1 MASPFISAA
10 LTKEDSQIPAIS
22 PLDIEKKEESLKR
35 VSSDSLQYKSGFLG
49 GVPMDKPRPLEKKEG
64 ILSPMNYLTNILSA
78 NVYDV
83 AIESPLHYAPKL
95 SQGLGVHLWL
105 KREDLQ
111 PLRGAYNMMSKLSR
125 EQLNKGVI
133 CSSAGNHDQGVAL
146 AAKKLK
152 CDAVI
157 AMPVTTPEIKWKY
170 VEKLDA
176 KVVLVGDS
184 YDEAQVYAKQRAKQD
199 GHMFIPPFDHPDIIM
214 GQGTI
219 GMEVVRQLKGPLHA
233 IFVPVGGGGLIAGIA
248 AYVKRVR
255 PEVCKSVFDSS
266 SHYGKIFWH

>member
-111 PLRGAYNMMSKLSR
+111 PVSP
-125 EQLNKGVI
+125 
-133 CSSAGNHDQGVAL
+133 L
-146 AAKKLK
+146 AA
-152 CDAVI
+152 
-157 AMPVTTPEIKWKY
+157 
-170 VEKLDA
+170 
-176 KVVLVGDS
+176 
-184 YDEAQVYAKQRAKQD
+184 R
-199 GHMFIPPFDHPDIIM
+199 FIRF
-214 GQGTI
+214 T
-219 GMEVVRQLKGPLHA
+219 
-233 IFVPVGGGGLIAGIA
+233 
-248 AYVKRVR
+248 
-255 PEVCKSVFDSS
+255 
-266 SHYGKIFWH
+266 